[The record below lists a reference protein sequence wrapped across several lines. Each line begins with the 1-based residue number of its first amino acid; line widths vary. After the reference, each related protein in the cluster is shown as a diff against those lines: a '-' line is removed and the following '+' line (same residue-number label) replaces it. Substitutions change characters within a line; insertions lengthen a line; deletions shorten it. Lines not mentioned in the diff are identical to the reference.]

1 MDFQT
6 VLKRLDK
13 FVSYEDVKKIPYNE
27 ENFDLGRVR
36 DFLKKWGVDYSK
48 LKFVHVG
55 GSKGKGTVCAL
66 VAHYLFNAGYKVGM
80 FTSPHILDITERI
93 WLNGGNISR
102 QKFAEY
108 IGEIMKI
115 ISRENFYGLTYFEVL
130 MIIAFKLFTDE
141 GVDYVVLEVGFG
153 GRLDATNIVT
163 PSVSVLTM
171 VEKEHADVFGGT
183 VSKIL
188 DEKLGI
194 VKPHVPFVVGC
205 QCAHIKALIWKKVVG
220 IAKKFKSSVRV
231 FYVDEEVSAFHAKDY
246 AIGISPTK
254 DGVFDK
260 AKISNAFT
268 ALVVLKVLLGSVDVE
283 KFKDAFNKL
292 NLPGRVFVKNVGNK
306 TVVFDMAHT
315 KRSIHNLIKFLK
327 KRFVGKKFVFI
338 FAALQGKDV
347 SGMLKKIYPVV
358 GRLFLT
364 EAHEKRK
371 IPVSDLKKI
380 VEKIGYKNVF
390 CESVAVK
397 AYKRALKDFKKDQV
411 IVVCGS
417 HFLLGKIL
425 KLFLRHSG

>member
-6 VLKRLDK
+6 ALRCLDE
-13 FVSYEDVKKIPYNE
+13 FVSYEDVKKISYNDK
-27 ENFDLGRVR
+27 NFDLVRVR
-36 DFLKKWGVDYSK
+36 DFLKKWNVDYSK

-66 VAHYLFNAGYKVGM
+66 TAHYLFNAGYKVGM

-93 WLNGGNISR
+93 WLNGKNISME
-102 QKFAEY
+102 KFAGY
-108 IGEIMKI
+108 VGEIMKI
-115 ISRENFYGLTYFEVL
+115 ISRENFYSLTYFEIL
-130 MIIAFKLFTDE
+130 MIVAFKLFADE

-153 GRLDATNIVT
+153 GRLDATNIVV
-163 PSVSVLTM
+163 PAVSVLTM

-194 VKPHVPFVVGC
+194 VKPNVPFVVGR
-205 QCAHIKALIWKKVVG
+205 QCAHIKALIGKKV
-220 IAKKFKSSVRV
+220 KSSIKV
-231 FYVDEEVSAFHAKDY
+231 FYVGDEVSAFHAKDH
-246 AIGISPTK
+246 AIGISPAK
-254 DGVFDK
+254 GGVFDK

-268 ALVVLKVLLGSVDVE
+268 ASVVLKVLLGSVDVE
-283 KFKDAFNKL
+283 KFKDVFNRL
-292 NLPGRVFVKNVGNK
+292 NLPGRISVKNVGNK
-306 TVVFDMAHT
+306 TAVFDMAHT

-327 KRFVGKKFVFI
+327 KRFAGKKFVFV
-338 FAALQGKDV
+338 FAALKGKDV
-347 SGMLKKIYPVV
+347 SGMLEKICPVA

-371 IPVSDLKKI
+371 IPVLDLKKI

-390 CESVAVK
+390 CESEAIK
-397 AYKRALKDFKKDQV
+397 AYKRALKDLKEDQV

-417 HFLLGKIL
+417 HFLVGKIL
-425 KLFLRHSG
+425 KTISL